1 MDDEYHP
8 IGDSFSIH
16 RSISHGFLALRTAAG
31 PMWLAGMLLSISD
44 GCNGGSGDLIDLAD
58 LGDDDDNASSLFAL
72 PARASAFLAHGF
84 ARVGAPAEG
93 FELVGWIIGAAL
105 AFVLAVLLIGAMLFA
120 LNCWLQT
127 GFVRLHVSILERA
140 SDELGPLFSG
150 KDRFWHMAGYKALAG
165 LALWATVLVAVWPG
179 ALLAYYGYARDQNT
193 LLIGGLGA
201 MVIVALPAVIYVAL
215 GMYLGEL
222 VVALDG
228 ATPVHALR
236 RSWALARGNR
246 MPLLGFGFVC
256 ALVQFV
262 SLAGLL
268 LCCVG
273 VLATVPFGR
282 SLVGFAKTESYLLFT
297 RGPAQTAGFALWR
310 RQAEED
316 RPTKVEGWGGPPPM
330 PPAGAGPTGPT
341 A

>member
-1 MDDEYHP
+1 MEDEYHP
-8 IGDSFSIH
+8 IGDSFSI
-16 RSISHGFLALRTAAG
+16 RRGMGHGFLALRTAAG
-31 PMWLAGMLLSISD
+31 PMWLAGMLLTISD
-44 GCNGGSGDLIDLAD
+44 GCNGGGGNFSDLMG

-72 PARASAFLAHGF
+72 PASARGFFAHALAQ
-84 ARVGAPAEG
+84 VGASDEG
-93 FELVGWIIGAAL
+93 FELAGWMIGAAV
-105 AFVLAVLLIGAMLFA
+105 AFVLVALAIGVALFA

-127 GFVRLHVSILERA
+127 GFVRLHVNILERA

-165 LALWATVLVAVWPG
+165 LALWATVVLAIWPG

-201 MVIVALPAVIYVAL
+201 MVIVALPAVTYVAL
-215 GMYLGEL
+215 GVYLGEL

-228 ATPVHALR
+228 APPVHALR

-246 MPLLGFGFVC
+246 MPLLGFGSVC

-262 SLAGLL
+262 SFAGLL

-273 VLATVPFGR
+273 VLATVPFAR
-282 SLVGFAKTESYLLFT
+282 SLTGFAKTESYLLFT
-297 RGPAQTAGFALWR
+297 RGPAQTAEFALWHK
-310 RQAEED
+310 QAEED
-316 RPTKVEGWGGPPPM
+316 RPAKVEGWGGPPA
-330 PPAGAGPTGPT
+330 PPSGAGPTGV
-341 A
+341 